1 LIEHPTSWGYL
12 PLDKGPLYIPD
23 TDISDPSFKLHLVG
37 SGWLDIPLE
46 LQNVVVLHT
55 GLSFNE
61 YYEVMAGMDVC
72 IPAFGQTDGYYTV
85 QASSTVATCM
95 EANVRS
101 F

>member
-1 LIEHPTSWGYL
+1 M
-12 PLDKGPLYIPD
+12 
-23 TDISDPSFKLHLVG
+23 G

-46 LQNVVVLHT
+46 LQNIVVLHT
-55 GLSFNE
+55 SLSYNE

-72 IPAFGQTDGYYTV
+72 IPAFGQTDDYTV